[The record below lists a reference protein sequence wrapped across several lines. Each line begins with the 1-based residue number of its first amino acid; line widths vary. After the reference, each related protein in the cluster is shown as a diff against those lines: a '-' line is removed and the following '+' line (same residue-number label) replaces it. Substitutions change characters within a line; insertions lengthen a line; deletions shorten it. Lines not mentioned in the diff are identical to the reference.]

1 MNLKAE
7 VKEYKYAILN
17 EGMKFGDAY
26 CFESKDEETVEDLVE
41 QAAASYLSEMLW
53 EKYWQVRDSLSIEV
67 FEEDG
72 SSLGVFNVTYESIPY
87 FTAEKL

>member
-17 EGMKFGDAY
+17 EGMTFGDAY
-26 CFESKDEETVEDLVE
+26 CFESEDEETVEGLVE

-53 EKYWQVRDSLSIEV
+53 EKYWQVGDQISIEI
-67 FEEDG
+67 FEENG
-72 SSLGVFNVTYESIPY
+72 PSLGVFNVTYESVPY
-87 FTAEKL
+87 FTVEKL